1 MRSIPCG
8 APTIPVSSY
17 WSVNIHNHRM
27 RKKILISALSA
38 LVLIVAGLALV
49 IWRAGDL
56 VNRYR
61 PQIQTIAS
69 NALGMP
75 VSLGDIS
82 LSIIPRPAF
91 YVAAVTVG
99 APGQTSVS
107 VGSVRAD
114 AALLPLLSKRVE
126 LSTITIDKPSITLAK
141 ESSGVGLKGMPR
153 GDSKPNNPSQTPA
166 PSTGASPIALSI
178 DRIRIHDGVVRL
190 EDSTTNETTEIR
202 DIHVD
207 AGLSLNETRVVIP
220 EGTVSLL
227 APGKQKLQ
235 ISLSNISFDQALK
248 KLSLENAT
256 LSSDVGSVTLKGEIY
271 PSGGPGTVAITST
284 GLDMAKAAKVAA
296 SFSPSLAQY
305 KPSGSLTLKIAATL
319 SGATLTSLK
328 GPLTCKALSADLPGA
343 LQVREVSGDIAID
356 GSLQDLAASTN
367 NMTLKLQGAPLS
379 VSTATRIRPTEI
391 SVSSF
396 TVKGFGGE
404 LQAPSQMTLG
414 STNILHT
421 KPMARAL
428 SLDQILQAIKPDVAK
443 VLAGTLSTFDGS
455 FANIQ
460 LQNPT
465 QTASGNGSL
474 LVTNARLKG
483 FNIPH
488 QVLSNIDGLPIISGN
503 LRKRVPPDFE
513 PLFASPDTVVREA
526 RASFS
531 IGSGVIQ
538 ISQLAL
544 ISELFDLRSSGSYGF
559 DGNINLTSEI
569 LFSPQFSAA
578 LTNRAKEFSLL
589 LNGDNRFTVPFLVKG
604 KVPAV
609 IVLPNVTTLA
619 EKLTVGT
626 VRQTLGGAL
635 KGGKGV
641 GKSLG
646 KVLGF

>member
-1 MRSIPCG
+1 
-8 APTIPVSSY
+8 
-17 WSVNIHNHRM
+17 
-27 RKKILISALSA
+27 
-38 LVLIVAGLALV
+38 
-49 IWRAGDL
+49 
-56 VNRYR
+56 
-61 PQIQTIAS
+61 
-69 NALGMP
+69 
-75 VSLGDIS
+75 
-82 LSIIPRPAF
+82 
-91 YVAAVTVG
+91 
-99 APGQTSVS
+99 
-107 VGSVRAD
+107 
-114 AALLPLLSKRVE
+114 
-126 LSTITIDKPSITLAK
+126 
-141 ESSGVGLKGMPR
+141 
-153 GDSKPNNPSQTPA
+153 
-166 PSTGASPIALSI
+166 
-178 DRIRIHDGVVRL
+178 
-190 EDSTTNETTEIR
+190 
-202 DIHVD
+202 
-207 AGLSLNETRVVIP
+207 
-220 EGTVSLL
+220 
-227 APGKQKLQ
+227 
-235 ISLSNISFDQALK
+235 
-248 KLSLENAT
+248 
-256 LSSDVGSVTLKGEIY
+256 
-271 PSGGPGTVAITST
+271 
-284 GLDMAKAAKVAA
+284 
-296 SFSPSLAQY
+296 
-305 KPSGSLTLKIAATL
+305 
-319 SGATLTSLK
+319 
-328 GPLTCKALSADLPGA
+328 
-343 LQVREVSGDIAID
+343 VREVSGDIAID